1 MKVGCK
7 FVRYKLKDIIEGKR
21 KRNAE
26 VKIWE
31 QFFDVEKILDG
42 LEVNNGIERLVE
54 NGFGYGTFTIP
65 ASRKINGMIYAY
77 DIEDSLLKE
86 LESKLRVNNITN
98 VRLFNRDFITDGTGL
113 QNEQSDYCML
123 FNILHAE
130 ESTNILKEAFR
141 ILKKGG
147 RVGVI
152 HWNYDPNTPRGP
164 SMSIRPK
171 PEELKNML
179 IRAGFSIIKHNINLP
194 PYHYGILAQK

>member
-1 MKVGCK
+1 MP
-7 FVRYKLKDIIEGKR
+7 E
-21 KRNAE
+21 E
-26 VKIWE
+26 KIWE

-42 LEVNNGIERLVE
+42 LEVNNEIESLVE
-54 NGFGYGTFTIP
+54 LGFGYGTFTIP
-65 ASRKINGMIYAY
+65 ASKKIKGMVYAY
-77 DIEDSLLKE
+77 DIEDTLKKE
-86 LESKLRVNNITN
+86 LESKLKVNNISN

-130 ESTNILKEAFR
+130 ESTNILKETFR

-152 HWNYDPNTPRGP
+152 HWNFDPDTPRGP
-164 SMSIRPK
+164 SMLIRPK
-171 PEELKNML
+171 PDELKNML
-179 IRAGFSIIKHNINLP
+179 IRAGFSIIKHKINLP